1 MFWRRAL
8 IVLAGFALVM
18 IVAAGIGLLQLP
30 PDVRVALWRT
40 LNTGPAGA
48 LKDLIESRTSG
59 SDRLRLTIEAIPRA
73 SRTELVF
80 RGVQLTRPDI
90 GRPLL
95 EADSIVFR
103 YDLRTFM
110 RERRVRA
117 VEIARPRLHA
127 NALRG
132 APRRVAVDGPA
143 EVQEQLEISIPARG
157 LDSLIISDGSVLNVP
172 GRTIEGLDVSGKI
185 DRVGDDRFVLSV
197 GAARIT
203 VDSLAFAF
211 AGNVALANDSLTISD
226 LGISAGDARFRALGT
241 VALHG
246 GGLALSVAVDT
257 LPLADVS
264 TLFPQVGLEG
274 GLAGVLDVTGTPSDL
289 TFLGWLRGEVASYP
303 LDVSYVKISKRAE
316 GLFVDSLAAS
326 SRGARIHGAVR
337 MPSASP
343 FQDELAIEFEG
354 VNLHALIPNAPR
366 LPETDLSGRVSWSGS
381 GRTLDAL
388 EGDLSLRLD
397 PGVVRDV
404 PFDAVRIDGRVY
416 DRRIDAGRLDIEMLG
431 GQLFATG
438 WVGFEGE
445 FDLTAD
451 VSFEDLERLS
461 TFIKV
466 PSAGGRLEFQGRISR
481 GADDVL
487 LFDGSL
493 LGENWTWRGYR
504 LGEVAATGTY
514 TLERGEK
521 TIVAQ
526 GSVVGVEGMGRRL
539 GGARASIRYESGHLF
554 FEEVAGMIADVG
566 FEARGEM
573 VEGDPRD
580 QILITSFAIVRNG
593 VRTEY
598 PEPIEL
604 WREQDRVGLLPVHI
618 PFHGGEIVA
627 TGEYDAHGAKEARVL
642 WTDLDLSDLP
652 VPAPLSPHILDRTS
666 LSLSIT
672 QEIEAAP
679 LIRLRAS
686 GEADSLAEEGF
697 ASVEVSADQ
706 VGHGDLE
713 VALRLAGPEERGS
726 VTIEGTLTDSL
737 TARLSRTD
745 GSVRERLPGLL
756 HPDLLV
762 RADSLPIA
770 WIRELADGLENIG
783 GVLDAEWRL
792 HGNPRDVTVDGP
804 FTFHPLSIQ
813 GSELGDVVGD
823 LALADSTLNVSMR
836 FDPDW
841 GASSAAIQIPARFD
855 LTGPDVVLNR
865 ERPISIVAEVEKGD
879 LAILPLIV
887 TQARRT
893 RGTFSAERIT
903 VSGTL
908 AAPRIDGEF
917 TITDGRTYF
926 RDISESFDQIV
937 GHVVLAG
944 DSILLQNL
952 QGRSGEEGAVH
963 VNGMLGLNGFKV
975 TRYDLDLTLDDFY
988 LESIPNTAATI
999 DAVIDVGTAY
1009 TSAGKAIPHMTGSVD
1024 IIGGVIEQD
1033 FTAPGQETA
1042 FSQVL
1047 NLPSL
1052 AQQMKSGTGERVI
1065 PAIFQPNANPPWTAE
1080 IYIRVPGDL
1089 WISNKTMD
1097 IELAGDAT
1105 LFRSERGLGL
1115 VGALEALRGE
1125 YSLIGSWIPTTLKIE
1140 EGEILW
1146 SNPDNALDF
1155 SLDARATA
1163 EIQEEE
1169 VEITATGP
1177 IDRLSISATSE
1188 SERSED
1194 EILRL
1199 LATQTTDE
1207 EQGSQ
1212 LTDAWLESF
1221 SEVLSRELLRGVSPF
1236 NIGVKYVQG
1245 ETQVSVGREV
1255 IEDVDVTYSELFGS
1269 EITEV
1274 GRPRGTLLPDR
1285 ELRIEYDLSR
1295 RFFLEAQTGSMQDG
1309 TPFANLDF
1317 KTRLRY

>member
-1 MFWRRAL
+1 MWRRGL
-8 IVLAGFALVM
+8 IVLGVFALLL
-18 IVAAGIGLLQLP
+18 IVAAGVGLLQLP
-30 PDVRVALWRT
+30 A

-59 SDRLRLTIEAIPRA
+59 SDRLRLTIESIPRA

-80 RGVQLTRPDI
+80 RGVRLVRPDL

-95 EADSIVFR
+95 EADSVVFR
-103 YDLRTFM
+103 YDWRTFV
-110 RERRVRA
+110 RQRRVRA
-117 VEIARPRLHA
+117 IEIARPRLHA
-127 NALRG
+127 DALGG

-157 LDSLIISDGSVLNVP
+157 LDSLIVRDGSVLGVP
-172 GRTIEGLDVSGKI
+172 GRTIESLEVAGKI
-185 DRVGDDRFVLSV
+185 DRLADNRLVLSLE
-197 GAARIT
+197 AASIT
-203 VDSLAFAF
+203 VDSLAFAL
-211 AGNVALANDSLTISD
+211 GGTVALANDSLAVSD
-226 LGISAGDARFRALGT
+226 LAIAAGGSRFRANGAL
-241 VALHG
+241 ALHG
-246 GGLALSVAVDT
+246 GGLGLSVAVDT
-257 LPLADVS
+257 LPLADVA

-274 GLAGVLDVTGTPSDL
+274 GVAGALGVSGTLSDL
-289 TFLGWLRGEVASYP
+289 TFMGRLHGEISSYP
-303 LDVSYVKISKRAE
+303 LEVPYVMISKRPD
-316 GLFVDSLAAS
+316 GLFVDSLVAS

-337 MPSASP
+337 MPSAAP
-343 FQDELAIEFEG
+343 FEDELWLEFEG
-354 VNLHALIPNAPR
+354 VNLRALIPKATR
-366 LPETDLSGRVSWSGS
+366 LPETDLSGRISWSGS

-388 EGDLSLRLD
+388 DGDLSLRLD
-397 PGVVRDV
+397 AGVVRDV
-404 PFDAVRIDGRVY
+404 PFDAVRLDGRVH

-431 GQLFATG
+431 GELFASG
-438 WVGFEGE
+438 WVGFDGD

-451 VSFEDLERLS
+451 VSFADLEQLS

-466 PSAGGRLEFQGRISR
+466 PSAGGRLDFQGRISR
-481 GADDVL
+481 GSDDVL

-493 LGENWTWRGYR
+493 LGENWTWKGYR

-521 TIVAQ
+521 TVVAQ
-526 GSVVGVEGMGRRL
+526 GSVVGVEGMGKRL
-539 GGARASIRYESGHLF
+539 GEVRASIRYESGHLF
-554 FEEVAGMIADVG
+554 FEEVAGKIADVG

-573 VEGDPRD
+573 IDGDPRD

-593 VRTEY
+593 VRTEH
-598 PEPIEL
+598 PDPIEL
-604 WREQDRVGLLPVHI
+604 WREQDRIGLLPVHI

-627 TGEYDAHGAKEARVL
+627 TGEYDARGPKEARVL

-652 VPAPLSPHILDRTS
+652 VPAPVSPHILDRTS
-666 LSLSIT
+666 LSLSLT
-672 QEIEAAP
+672 QENGAEP

-686 GEADSLAEEGF
+686 GEADSVVAEGF
-697 ASVEVSADQ
+697 ASVEISADQ
-706 VGHGDLE
+706 VGLGNLE
-713 VALRLAGPEERGS
+713 VAVRLAGPGERGF
-726 VTIEGTLTDSL
+726 VTIEGILTDSL
-737 TARLSRTD
+737 TTRLSRTE
-745 GSVRERLPGLL
+745 GNVRERLPGMLR
-756 HPDLLV
+756 PDLLV

-770 WIRELADGLENIG
+770 WIRGLADELDDIG
-783 GVLDAEWRL
+783 GVLDADWHL
-792 HGNPRDVTVDGP
+792 YGDPRDVTVEGP
-804 FTFHPLSIQ
+804 FTLHPLRINESD
-813 GSELGDVVGD
+813 LGDVSGD
-823 LALADSTLNVSMR
+823 LGLADSTLHVSLR

-841 GASSAAIQIPARFD
+841 GASSAAVQLPARFD
-855 LTGPDVVLNR
+855 LTGPSLTFNN

-893 RGTFSAERIT
+893 RGTFTAERLE

-908 AAPRIDGEF
+908 AAPRIDGGF
-917 TITDGRTYF
+917 AITGGRTYF
-926 RDISESFDQIV
+926 RDISESFDEIT

-944 DSILLQNL
+944 DSILLQNIE
-952 QGRSGEEGAVH
+952 GKSGEDGIVR
-963 VNGMLGLNGFKV
+963 VNGMLGLRGFKV
-975 TRYDLDLTLDDFY
+975 TRFDLDLTLDEFY

-999 DAVIDVGTAY
+999 DAAIDVGTAY
-1009 TSAGKAIPHMTGSVD
+1009 TSEGKAIPHLTGTIE

-1052 AQQMKSGTGERVI
+1052 ARQMKAGSGERVI
-1065 PAIFQPNANPPWTAE
+1065 PAIFQPNANPPWTCE
-1080 IYIRVPGDL
+1080 IYIRAPGDL

-1115 VGALEALRGE
+1115 VGSLDALRGE

-1140 EGEILW
+1140 EGEITW

-1155 SLDARATA
+1155 RIDARATT
-1163 EIQEEE
+1163 EVQEEE
-1169 VEITATGP
+1169 VEITASGP
-1177 IDRLSISATSE
+1177 IEQLSIRATSE
-1188 SERSED
+1188 SEYSED

-1199 LATQTTDE
+1199 LATQTTDT
-1207 EQGSQ
+1207 EQGSG
-1212 LTDAWLESF
+1212 LGEAWLESF
-1221 SEVLSRELLRGVSPF
+1221 SQLLSRELLRGVSPF

-1255 IEDVDVTYSELFGS
+1255 VEDVNVTYSELFGS
-1269 EITEV
+1269 EIVEP
-1274 GRPRGTLLPDR
+1274 GRPRGNLLPDR

-1295 RFFLEAQTGSMQDG
+1295 SFFLEAQTGSMQDG

-1317 KTRLRY
+1317 KTRLGY